1 MSLTAG
7 VASRDDVVH
16 QDVLEGGLLQQA
28 IQGELAVGTTQQGQQ
43 VVKGLISGGKDLGG
57 GGGGGAR
64 PRPPRT
70 PTGSSTAQPSAPGA
84 L

>member
-57 GGGGGAR
+57 GGGS
-64 PRPPRT
+64 
-70 PTGSSTAQPSAPGA
+70 GSSTAQPSAPGA